1 LRKCKQVIT
10 SHSYF
15 PCKAILKISQA
26 DVLKGLEGVAPSE
39 SFLFI
44 LTSPSLEC
52 CWGGGVPPAAAK
64 GICKRECETIYRV
77 LSNKRE
83 AVTCL

>member
-26 DVLKGLEGVAPSE
+26 DVLKGSEGGALSE
-39 SFLFI
+39 PFLFI

-52 CWGGGVPPAAAK
+52 RWGGVPPAAAN